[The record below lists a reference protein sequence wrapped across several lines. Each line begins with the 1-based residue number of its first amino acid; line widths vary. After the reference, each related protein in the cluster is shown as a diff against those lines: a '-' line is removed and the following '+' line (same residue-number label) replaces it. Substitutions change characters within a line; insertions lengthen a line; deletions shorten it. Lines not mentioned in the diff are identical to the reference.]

1 MTAPSTRRLPKGLE
15 ILHEDRDLLVV
26 DKPAGLLTV
35 ATSKER
41 SRTAYHAL
49 TDYVRK
55 GASRSRKRIFIV
67 HRLDRDTSGILVFAK
82 SPEAKQSLQEQ
93 WHDFEKTYLAVVHG
107 RCAEPSGKI
116 SSYLVEN
123 RARRVYSTTD
133 ARLGKLSHTAYR
145 VLDERGHLS
154 LIEVDLLTGRKHQ
167 IRVHFADL
175 GHPVVGDRKY
185 GREQDGHRRLGLHAR
200 SLAFA
205 HPFDGRRVAL
215 ATRVPAFFRKLFPG
229 MEVEPG
235 SS

>member
-1 MTAPSTRRLPKGLE
+1 MTPQNTRRLPKGLE

-35 ATSKER
+35 ATDNQGL
-41 SRTAYHAL
+41 RTAYHAL

-55 GASRSRKRIFIV
+55 GATRSRKRIFIV
-67 HRLDRDTSGILVFAK
+67 HRLDRDTSGILVFAR
-82 SPEAKQSLQEQ
+82 SERAKRSLQEQ
-93 WHDFEKTYLAVVHG
+93 WHDVEKKYLAIVHG

-116 SSYLVEN
+116 SSYLAEN

-133 ARLGKLSHTAYR
+133 ASRGKLSHTAYR
-145 VLDERGHLS
+145 VLEARDPLS
-154 LIEVDLLTGRKHQ
+154 LIEVDLLTGRKNQ
-167 IRVHFADL
+167 IRVHLADL

-200 SLAFA
+200 FLAFA

-215 ATRVPAFFRKLFPG
+215 EARVPVFFRKLFPG
-229 MEVEPG
+229 MNFERR
-235 SS
+235 SD